1 MIKMLIIAVCVMM
14 FIQGFVEIGPSH
26 QGGDGVHIDMYA
38 YICYNHY
45 SKIINNYCL
54 NWWVFFI

>member
-1 MIKMLIIAVCVMM
+1 MIQMLIIAVCVMM

-26 QGGDGVHIDMYA
+26 QGGDGAHIDMYA

-54 NWWVFFI
+54 NL